1 MYKELNQHKKSDA
14 VKWVVVFIL
23 LIVLIAGVAS
33 SLAISISNMPE
44 DTRQEE
50 PVEQLEDGSLVVKE
64 SEKPSETI
72 YEMPAKLMF
81 GTFSNPL
88 SMATAGHTASITLSA
103 TVTPVE
109 ADNRLVDWSIEW
121 GIANT
126 HGEEAVTDY
135 VTVTPKS
142 DGSNIATVTCKKAFG
157 DDEIYVKVI
166 TRDGGFVATCKVI
179 YIGNP
184 TSLTIAATGA
194 SVKNDTNWGISVA
207 EVNSQNTYLFDLNL
221 DNEFGLVGSSFTP
234 NYSVS
239 LQAVGSITIKN
250 DTYDASGTHLNT
262 IYEET
267 EMAISASTGISY
279 FQVGNSVVNT
289 GKYTIEN
296 GKLKVEALS
305 VPSSA
310 FSIIAGPTGRAERR
324 FYSYIDGKQ
333 PYVIVTVTEQNTGIT
348 AKINVRTTSAVT
360 NVTLSDSTIGF

>member
-23 LIVLIAGVAS
+23 LIVLIAGLAA
-33 SLAISISNMPE
+33 SLAISISNMPK
-44 DTRQEE
+44 DSQQEE

-157 DDEIYVKVI
+157 DDEIYVKVT

-194 SVKNDTNWGISVA
+194 NVKNDTNWGISVA

-239 LQAVGSITIKN
+239 CEAVGSIKIKN
-250 DTYDASGTHLNT
+250 DVYDASGTHLNT
-262 IYEET
+262 VYEVA
-267 EMAISASTGISY
+267 EMGISDNRAHI
-279 FQVGNSVVNT
+279 QVGNSQVNV
-289 GKYTIEN
+289 GKYSIEGN
-296 GKLKVEALS
+296 KLKVEALS

-310 FSIIAGPTGRAERR
+310 FSIMAGPTGRAERR
-324 FYSYIDGKQ
+324 FDSYPDGKQ

>member
-33 SLAISISNMPE
+33 FLAISISNMSK
-44 DTRQEE
+44 DTQQEE

-157 DDEIYVKVI
+157 DDEIYVKVT
-166 TRDGGFVATCKVI
+166 TRDGGFIATCKVI

-239 LQAVGSITIKN
+239 CEAVGSIKIKN
-250 DTYDASGTHLNT
+250 DVYDASGTHLNT
-262 IYEET
+262 VYEVA
-267 EMAISASTGISY
+267 EMGISDNRAHI
-279 FQVGNSVVNT
+279 QVGNSQVNV
-289 GKYTIEN
+289 GKYSIEGN
-296 GKLKVEALS
+296 KLKVEALS

-310 FSIIAGPTGRAERR
+310 FSIMAGPTGRAERR
-324 FYSYIDGKQ
+324 FDSYPEGKQ
-333 PYVIVTVTEQNTGIT
+333 PYVTVTVTEQNTGIT

-360 NVTLSDSTIGF
+360 NVTLSNSTIGF